1 MPDGLAQQSTAF
13 FAAITQFF
21 EQKIIALGIT
31 NLILAAAVLVFFIVT
46 RKLFSQRLL
55 SKMAEMAGRTSTDLD
70 DMIVKALQKPLQFAP
85 LILGF
90 FLFFELLD
98 LSPKTDDFLH
108 QVFATLVIFNVF
120 AIAYHLVDPI
130 FASLTDLQKFL
141 GHSLADWIGKTLKLF
156 LLVFGATIALEIWGI
171 NVAHILT
178 GFGLLGVA
186 VALGA
191 QDLFKNL
198 IAGILILAER
208 RFANGDW
215 IKVDGVIEGTVE
227 RIGFRSTFIR
237 RFDKSPVFIPNTKLS
252 DNAVTNFSRM
262 TNRRIYWVIGL
273 RYDTDVTTL
282 RQVRDRIEAY
292 ISQHPDFVQ
301 PPEGTLIVRFDTF
314 SDSALDLMIYCFTR
328 TTAWT
333 TWLEI
338 REQLAY
344 EIKEIVASSGTDFAF
359 PSQSIYIEKT
369 DGAAALSAT
378 DLQAKETPPH

>member
-314 SDSALDLMIYCFTR
+314 SDSALNLMIYCFTR

>member
-108 QVFATLVIFNVF
+108 QVFATLGIFNVF

>member
-273 RYDTDVTTL
+273 RYDTDVATL

-378 DLQAKETPPH
+378 DLQAKEMPPH

>member
-378 DLQAKETPPH
+378 DLQAKEMPPH